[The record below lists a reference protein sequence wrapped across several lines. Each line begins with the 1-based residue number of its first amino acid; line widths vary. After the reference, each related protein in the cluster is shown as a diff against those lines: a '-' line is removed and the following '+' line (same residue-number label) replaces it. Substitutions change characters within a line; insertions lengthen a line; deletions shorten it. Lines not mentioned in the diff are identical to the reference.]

1 LRSIA
6 LAQNVYEGLFIF
18 DSTRFGRDQDGVP
31 GQVTDLI
38 EKLGGEVLVSRLW
51 DERRLAFPIK
61 GQRKGTYWLMY
72 FRLESTKLPEVKL
85 PCSIND
91 NILRVLFLKVDPQ
104 IEEALVNHAR
114 TAQVLVP
121 PPAETASATPAKVV
135 VAAGVELRPDE
146 INVDLDAI
154 E

>member
-1 LRSIA
+1 

-31 GQVTDLI
+31 GQVNALI

-51 DERRLAFPIK
+51 DERRLAFPIN
-61 GQRKGTYWLMY
+61 GQRKGTYWLTY
-72 FRLESTKLPEVKL
+72 FRLESTKLPELKQ

-91 NILRVLFLKVDPQ
+91 NILRVLFLRVEPRIVD
-104 IEEALVNHAR
+104 ALVNHAR
-114 TAQVLVP
+114 TAQVLAP
-121 PPAETASATPAKVV
+121 QPAEPAAAPAKAVP
-135 VAAGVELRPDE
+135 AGVKLSPEE
-146 INVDLDAI
+146 INVTVDAA

>member
-31 GQVTDLI
+31 GQVNALI

-51 DERRLAFPIK
+51 DERRLAFPIN
-61 GQRKGTYWLMY
+61 GQRKGTYWLTY
-72 FRLESTKLPEVKL
+72 FRLESTKLPELKQ

-91 NILRVLFLKVDPQ
+91 NILRVLFLRVEPRIVD
-104 IEEALVNHAR
+104 ALVNHAR
-114 TAQVLVP
+114 TAPVLAP
-121 PPAETASATPAKVV
+121 QPAEAQPAPAKV
-135 VAAGVELRPDE
+135 VAAGVQLSPEEL
-146 INVDLDAI
+146 NVAVDAVD
-154 E
+154 